1 MMNDINRFFADLNGI
16 LWGPW
21 LLILLVGTGIWLT
34 IQLRGIQF
42 RLLPYALHLT
52 FAREREG
59 EGDVSHF
66 GALMIALAATIGSG
80 NIAGVATA
88 MTLGGPGAVV
98 WMWIAAL
105 FGMATKYAE
114 AFLAVRYRQV
124 NPRGEISGG
133 PMYYIETGLGWK
145 WLGICFAVCGAVAA
159 FGIGNMV
166 QANTSTLALVKV
178 FSINKEAVGVILAVF
193 TGLVILG
200 GIQRIAQVVSFF
212 VPIMVLLYFAGSLV
226 IILGNIAELPAGLAL
241 LFKQAMS
248 STAAS
253 GGFAGATLAQ
263 AIRFGVERGLFS
275 NESGL
280 GSAPIVAAAAKT
292 NQPAKQALVSMTGTF
307 LDTIIV
313 CSLTGLVLSTTGVW
327 NSGKTGVELTLQAFS
342 AGLPGEWGQW
352 IVTLSV
358 VTFAF
363 STILGWC
370 YYGEK
375 CFEYLA
381 GERFIPFYR
390 MTWIG
395 VVYVGA
401 VSELQ
406 FVWDFSGAM
415 NGLMAV
421 PNLIALLA
429 LSRLIARET
438 RIFEQGIRDGTIHR
452 YD

>member
-1 MMNDINRFFADLNGI
+1 MNDINRFFADLNGI

-21 LLILLVGTGIWLT
+21 LLTLLVGTGIWLT

-42 RLLPYALHLT
+42 RLLPYALRLT

-59 EGDVSHF
+59 AGDVSHF

-166 QANTSTLALVKV
+166 KANTSTLALVKV

-280 GSAPIVAAAAKT
+280 GSAPIAAAAAKT

>member
-1 MMNDINRFFADLNGI
+1 
-16 LWGPW
+16 
-21 LLILLVGTGIWLT
+21 
-34 IQLRGIQF
+34 
-42 RLLPYALHLT
+42 
-52 FAREREG
+52 
-59 EGDVSHF
+59 
-66 GALMIALAATIGSG
+66 
-80 NIAGVATA
+80 
-88 MTLGGPGAVV
+88 
-98 WMWIAAL
+98 MWIAAL

-212 VPIMVLLYFAGSLV
+212 VPIMVLLYFTGSLV

>member
-1 MMNDINRFFADLNGI
+1 MNSINRFFADLNGI

-42 RLLPYALHLT
+42 RLLPYALRLT
-52 FAREREG
+52 FSREREG

-212 VPIMVLLYFAGSLV
+212 VPIMVLLYFTGSLV

>member
-1 MMNDINRFFADLNGI
+1 MNDINRFFADLNGI

-21 LLILLVGTGIWLT
+21 LLTLLVGTGIWLT

-42 RLLPYALHLT
+42 RLLPYALRLT
-52 FAREREG
+52 FSREREG

-114 AFLAVRYRQV
+114 AFLAVRYRQI

-212 VPIMVLLYFAGSLV
+212 VPIMVLLYFTGSLV

-248 STAAS
+248 NTAAS

>member
-1 MMNDINRFFADLNGI
+1 MNDINRFFADLNGI

-21 LLILLVGTGIWLT
+21 LLTLLVGTGIWLT

-42 RLLPYALHLT
+42 RLLPYALRLT

-59 EGDVSHF
+59 AGDVSHF

-212 VPIMVLLYFAGSLV
+212 VPIMVLLYFTGSLV

-280 GSAPIVAAAAKT
+280 GSAPIAAAAAKT

-313 CSLTGLVLSTTGVW
+313 CSLTGLVLATTGVW

-352 IVTLSV
+352 IVILGV

-390 MTWIG
+390 MAWIG
-395 VVYVGA
+395 FVYIGA
-401 VSELQ
+401 VSNLK

-415 NGLMAV
+415 NALMAV

-438 RIFEQGIRDGTIHR
+438 RIFEQGVRDGTIHPF
-452 YD
+452 D